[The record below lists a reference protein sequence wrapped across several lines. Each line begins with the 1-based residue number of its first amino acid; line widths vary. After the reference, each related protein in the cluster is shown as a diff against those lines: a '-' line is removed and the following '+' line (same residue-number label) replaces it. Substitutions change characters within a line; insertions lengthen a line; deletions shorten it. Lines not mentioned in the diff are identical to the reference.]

1 MVKSESVA
9 NKVVAVTGG
18 ARGIGLAIAAAL
30 HGVGARVAVGDIDE
44 AAAREAGD
52 RLGLTMFRRLDVT
65 DRQSFTDF
73 LDAVEDELGPLD
85 VLVNNAGVIAA
96 GSASDEP
103 DAVTQ
108 RVLDVNIGGVILGT
122 KLAAQR
128 MLPRRRGHVVN
139 IGSMGSVLPCAG
151 IATYCATKHAVLGY
165 TDSVRMENRG
175 RGIHFSTIM
184 PTLTNTEMI
193 AGVGQARGFKN
204 AEPEDVA
211 RAVVGVIGKPQRR
224 VVVPRVMGIMA
235 SAQRLM
241 PQGVAEA
248 IGRAAGTDR
257 VFTSDLQAD
266 RRKDYAR
273 RTGTS

>member
-1 MVKSESVA
+1 MKPEPVA

-18 ARGIGLAIAAAL
+18 ARGIGLAIARSL
-30 HGVGARVAVGDIDE
+30 HGLGARVAIGDIDE

-52 RLGLTMFRRLDVT
+52 RLGLTMSRRLDVT

-73 LDAVEDELGPLD
+73 LDAVEEALGPLD

-96 GSASDEP
+96 GSAADEP
-103 DAVTQ
+103 DAATQ
-108 RVLDVNIGGVILGT
+108 RVLDVNIRGVILGT
-122 KLAAQR
+122 KLATQR
-128 MLPRRRGHVVN
+128 MLPRRRGHIVN
-139 IGSMGSVLPCAG
+139 IGSMGSVVPCAG

-165 TDSVRMENRG
+165 TDSVRMETRG

-204 AEPEDVA
+204 AEPDDVA
-211 RAVVGVIGKPQRR
+211 RAVVGVIAKPKRR
-224 VVVPRVMGIMA
+224 VVVPRSMGILA
-235 SAQRLM
+235 SVQRLM
-241 PQGVAEA
+241 PQAMAEA
-248 IGRAAGTDR
+248 LGRAVGTDR
-257 VFTSDLQAD
+257 VFTTDLETDKRQE
-266 RRKDYAR
+266 YAR